1 MMIHDHRA
9 RRTPSHRVSTF
20 TAIAIS
26 LLLAVTA
33 CADDDEGD
41 AANSV
46 APTSGVP
53 VDASASSPATTE
65 QSATQTDA
73 PTTATD
79 SAPTSTAI
87 ATSTEPAAVIDPACA
102 QLQEP
107 ISSLDV
113 DVAGEV
119 RTTQVHMPAGT
130 PPLIPS
136 AVVLSFHGAG
146 DSTGGLAEWDGLKE
160 LSDREGFIVLHPQG
174 TAREVYPGVIID
186 PGWDILRLHVDDSVF
201 VAALLDDL
209 ATRLCVDPARV
220 YATGLSLGGSFS
232 LHLSCSLG
240 DRIAAIATVAA
251 GPLIYACPNPQP
263 IPTLM
268 FHGLEDLYS
277 PYAGDPANSIPSVEQ
292 GASDVA
298 VRNGCAATAP
308 IVTTATP
315 GVDRL
320 TWEGCAAST
329 ELYRI
334 SPNGHAWPGGHVPPG
349 TRDELAVLLT
359 EMDAVPAALT
369 PEQAADNIRLSH
381 PDIDATE
388 VMWEFFNSQG

>member
-1 MMIHDHRA
+1 MMIHDHRV
-9 RRTPSHRVSTF
+9 RRFPCHLVLSF
-20 TAIAIS
+20 TAAAVS
-26 LLLAVTA
+26 LLLVVAA
-33 CADDDEGD
+33 CADDDVGD
-41 AANSV
+41 ATNSV
-46 APTSGVP
+46 APTGDVP
-53 VDASASSPATTE
+53 VDTSASSPATTD
-65 QSATQTDA
+65 QTVTQTDSPA
-73 PTTATD
+73 TATD

-113 DVAGEV
+113 DVAGQV
-119 RTTQVHMPAGT
+119 RTAQVHMPADT

-146 DSTGGLAEWDGLKE
+146 DFTGGLAEWDGLNE

-174 TAREVYPGVIID
+174 SALEVYPGVNID
-186 PGWDILRLHVDDSVF
+186 PGWDVLRLHVDDSVF

-209 ATRLCVDPARV
+209 ATSLCVDPARV

-232 LHLSCSLG
+232 LYLSCSLG

-251 GPLIYACPNPQP
+251 SPFYICPNPQP

-277 PYAGDPANSIPSVEQ
+277 PYAGDPTNRIPSVEQ
-292 GASDVA
+292 MANDVA
-298 VRNGCAATAP
+298 IRNGCAAIAP

-359 EMDAVPAALT
+359 EMGAVPAALS